1 MVPKWCYSATSAS
14 ASLTCSLFMSKS
26 VRLKEYL
33 AAELERIAA
42 RENRSLANLVNHLLE
57 QAVEMERRKGVQRRK
72 PDRPSSGSL
81 DGND

>member
-14 ASLTCSLFMSKS
+14 SSLTCPTFVSKS

-57 QAVEMERRKGVQRRK
+57 QAVEMERRKAQRK

>member
-1 MVPKWCYSATSAS
+1 
-14 ASLTCSLFMSKS
+14 MSKS
-26 VRLKEYL
+26 VRLKAYL

-57 QAVEMERRKGVQRRK
+57 QAVEMERRRERK

-81 DGND
+81 EGND